1 MSVTK
6 TYWWGN
12 EASHPPNSCC
22 HSSAASVLTYP
33 SGWRFLLSEALLC
46 PISCSD
52 RPKANRSS
60 TSGGTAMQQQEEWG
74 LFPPLLRAPCCFPRS
89 AHSHFPLVH
98 FSRLPHLP
106 CQPDGRRKVLILTV
120 PAVNLSECMHLLMSS
135 VLEEWSSS
143 RTRAI
148 LLNLLQENEC
158 IFFSA

>member
-22 HSSAASVLTYP
+22 HSSAASVLTYS
-33 SGWRFLLSEALLC
+33 SGRRFLLSEALLC

-89 AHSHFPLVH
+89 AHSHFALVH